1 MRPSIWGLAKEHYTE
16 NSKNTTLK
24 NKITNKSTPLLF
36 LIAAILLFLQM
47 GLNSC
52 GIYRFTDASVPDS
65 IKTVKVNFIE
75 NKASYI
81 NPQLSPRLTDKVRQK
96 IVAQTRLVQT
106 NNEADWEISGAITQY
121 SFSTSAIAGQQSANN
136 RLSVSLQ
143 LSIYDRKADETRK
156 IDVSRS
162 FEFKGS
168 LSVQAAEASLGEELV
183 RTLADDIFNKVFSNW

>member
-1 MRPSIWGLAKEHYTE
+1 
-16 NSKNTTLK
+16 
-24 NKITNKSTPLLF
+24 
-36 LIAAILLFLQM
+36 M

-121 SFSTSAIAGQQSANN
+121 SFST
-136 RLSVSLQ
+136 LSL
-143 LSIYDRKADETRK
+143 IH
-156 IDVSRS
+156 I
-162 FEFKGS
+162 
-168 LSVQAAEASLGEELV
+168 
-183 RTLADDIFNKVFSNW
+183 

>member
-1 MRPSIWGLAKEHYTE
+1 VNELYIE
-16 NSKNTTLK
+16 NLKNTTLK
-24 NKITNKSTPLLF
+24 NNSILSSPFLL
-36 LIAAILLFLQM
+36 LVALATILLLQVSIS
-47 GLNSC
+47 SC
-52 GIYRFTDASVPDS
+52 GVYRFTDASVPDS

-75 NKASYI
+75 NKASYV

-96 IVAQTRLVQT
+96 IVAQTRLIQT
-106 NNEADWEISGAITQY
+106 NNDADWEISGAITQY
-121 SFSTSAIAGQQSANN
+121 SFSTSAIAGQQTANN

-156 IDVSRS
+156 VDVSRS

-168 LSVQAAEASLGEELV
+168 LSVQAAEASLGDELI

>member
-1 MRPSIWGLAKEHYTE
+1 
-16 NSKNTTLK
+16 LK
-24 NKITNKSTPLLF
+24 NNSILSSPFLL
-36 LIAAILLFLQM
+36 LVALATILLLQV
-47 GLNSC
+47 GISSC
-52 GIYRFTDASVPDS
+52 GVYRFSDASVPDS

-75 NKASYI
+75 NKASYV

-96 IVAQTRLVQT
+96 IVAQTRLIQT
-106 NNEADWEISGAITQY
+106 NNDADWEISGAITQY
-121 SFSTSAIAGQQSANN
+121 SFSTSAIAGQQTANN

-156 IDVSRS
+156 VDVSRS

-168 LSVQAAEASLGEELV
+168 LSVQAAEASLGDELI

>member
-1 MRPSIWGLAKEHYTE
+1 
-16 NSKNTTLK
+16 LK
-24 NKITNKSTPLLF
+24 NKITYKSTPLLF
-36 LIAAILLFLQM
+36 FIAAILLFLQM

-96 IVAQTRLVQT
+96 IVVQTRLVQT

-121 SFSTSAIAGQQSANN
+121 IFSTSAIAGQQSANN

-143 LSIYDRKADETRK
+143 LSVYDRKADETRK

>member
-1 MRPSIWGLAKEHYTE
+1 MR
-16 NSKNTTLK
+16 
-24 NKITNKSTPLLF
+24 NKSIYTSLLAV
-36 LIAAILLFLQM
+36 LSIASIICLLQI
-47 GLNSC
+47 GVSSC
-52 GIYRFTDASVPDS
+52 GVYRFTDASVPDS

-96 IVAQTRLVQT
+96 IVAQTRLIQT
-106 NNEADWEISGAITQY
+106 NNDADWEISGAITQY

-143 LSIYDRKADETRK
+143 LSVYDRKADETRK

-168 LSVQAAEASLGEELV
+168 LSVQAAEASLGDELI

>member
-1 MRPSIWGLAKEHYTE
+1 
-16 NSKNTTLK
+16 LK
-24 NKITNKSTPLLF
+24 NNNIRSASF
-36 LIAAILLFLQM
+36 FVILLAALGIVSQL
-47 GLNSC
+47 GLSGC
-52 GIYRFTDASVPDS
+52 GIYRFTDAAVPDS

-75 NKASYI
+75 NKASYV

-96 IVAQTRLVQT
+96 ILAQTRLIQT

-143 LSIYDRKADETRK
+143 LSVYDRKANETRK
-156 IDVSRS
+156 VDVSRS

-168 LSVQAAEASLGEELV
+168 LSVQAAEASLGEDLV

>member
-1 MRPSIWGLAKEHYTE
+1 MREPYIE
-16 NSKNTTLK
+16 NLKNTTLK
-24 NKITNKSTPLLF
+24 NKCIKIATPYLLVVGVIGF
-36 LIAAILLFLQM
+36 LVQL
-47 GLNSC
+47 GLSGC
-52 GIYRFTDASVPDS
+52 GVYRFTDASVPDS

-96 IVAQTRLVQT
+96 IVAQTRLIQT

-143 LSIYDRKADETRK
+143 LSLYDRKADETRK

-168 LSVQAAEASLGEELV
+168 LSVQAAEASLGDELI